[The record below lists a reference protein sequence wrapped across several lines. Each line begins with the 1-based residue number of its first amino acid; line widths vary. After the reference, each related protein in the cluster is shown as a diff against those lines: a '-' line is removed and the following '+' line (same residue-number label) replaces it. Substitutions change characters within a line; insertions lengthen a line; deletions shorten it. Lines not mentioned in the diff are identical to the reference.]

1 MNEFINIPFC
11 FLFACE
17 KKWYIIMINFDDNSK
32 ESKTEQK
39 PGIIY
44 FENLNGF
51 IEYANDPRKN
61 KNN

>member
-1 MNEFINIPFC
+1 M
-11 FLFACE
+11 FACE